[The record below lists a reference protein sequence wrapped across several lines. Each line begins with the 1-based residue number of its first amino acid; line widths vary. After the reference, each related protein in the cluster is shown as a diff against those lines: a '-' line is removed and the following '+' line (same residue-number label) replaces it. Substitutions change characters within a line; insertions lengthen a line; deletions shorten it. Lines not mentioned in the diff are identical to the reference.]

1 MGDSKDPIDQMNELK
16 AQSQDLEDT
25 TLNLV
30 SQNQQNNT
38 NNEIMVKQD
47 QLEKI
52 KNDRLNKQLEN
63 LNELEH
69 NIINK
74 DRLIEQ
80 TNQVNENNNKNIYT
94 LFVAL
99 GLSFIIFLG
108 IVLHSIGKLN
118 DKILTA
124 IVAIILV
131 IFVCIVMYTYNIA
144 HFADMV
150 NFIDNRRNLRLMESV
165 GNFGSRVQKWRQERA
180 YGDEKDWVDAN
191 CECPDD
197 SGAEAIDEE
206 NIGVDIKPGYFY
218 YDKNAPKQNITPNGG
233 SRINVSDDAS
243 RKIYDKINWVNHDI
257 VANSED
263 DNEYNIFPNKDQIYK
278 NGKLVNYSTYTVNL

>member
-1 MGDSKDPIDQMNELK
+1 MSDSTKDPIVQMNELR
-16 AQSQDLEDT
+16 ASSENLEDT
-25 TLNLV
+25 TQNLI
-30 SQNQQNNT
+30 SQNQQYNT

-47 QLEKI
+47 QLNKI

-80 TNQVNENNNKNIYT
+80 TNKVNENNDKNIYT
-94 LFVAL
+94 LYVAL
-99 GLSFIIFLG
+99 GLSIIIFIG
-108 IVLHSIGKLN
+108 IVSHSLGKLN
-118 DKILTA
+118 DKIFTA
-124 IVAIILV
+124 LISVVLV

-150 NFIDNRRNLRLMESV
+150 NFIDNRRNLRLMESI
-165 GNFGSRVQKWRQERA
+165 GNFGGRVQKWRQERV

-191 CECPDD
+191 CECPETE
-197 SGAEAIDEE
+197 AEVINEE

-233 SRINVSDDAS
+233 SRINVSDDAN

>member
-1 MGDSKDPIDQMNELK
+1 
-16 AQSQDLEDT
+16 
-25 TLNLV
+25 
-30 SQNQQNNT
+30 
-38 NNEIMVKQD
+38 
-47 QLEKI
+47 
-52 KNDRLNKQLEN
+52 
-63 LNELEH
+63 
-69 NIINK
+69 
-74 DRLIEQ
+74 
-80 TNQVNENNNKNIYT
+80 
-94 LFVAL
+94 
-99 GLSFIIFLG
+99 
-108 IVLHSIGKLN
+108 
-118 DKILTA
+118 
-124 IVAIILV
+124 
-131 IFVCIVMYTYNIA
+131 MYTYNIA

-218 YDKNAPKQNITPNGG
+218 YDK
-233 SRINVSDDAS
+233 
-243 RKIYDKINWVNHDI
+243 INWVNHDI